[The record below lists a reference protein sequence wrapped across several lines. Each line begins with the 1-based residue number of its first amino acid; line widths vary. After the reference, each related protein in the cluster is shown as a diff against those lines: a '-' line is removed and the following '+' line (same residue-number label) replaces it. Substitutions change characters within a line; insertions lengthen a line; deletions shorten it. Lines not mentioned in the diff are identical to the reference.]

1 MPLLL
6 TGERFANVRLC
17 LTWLRNGREPQL
29 PKSAIGGGGRQLVV
43 MLVGQRLQPN
53 SESFKVNWLNY
64 DHSGVLLF
72 CDFLSPG
79 ATT

>member
-17 LTWLRNGREPQL
+17 LTRLRNGSEPQL
-29 PKSAIGGGGRQLVV
+29 PKFAVCRGGRQIVV

-53 SESFKVNWLNY
+53 SETFKLNRLNN
-64 DHSGVLLF
+64 DHSSVLLF
-72 CDFLSPG
+72 CDSLFPN